1 MTCASYSLPN
11 IQATKTPSNL
21 PSTLLLLSEVE
32 RSDRFGSTYTE
43 VERNSEEQCR
53 YWGRLGVCWENKR
66 LLTWITGERPG
77 LTADPGVEGGMS
89 WGRLRFRREQK
100 TEQVTEGTQ
109 VTNSPIWSGS
119 FSPQLKNYLLWE
131 ALADRTI

>member
-1 MTCASYSLPN
+1 
-11 IQATKTPSNL
+11 
-21 PSTLLLLSEVE
+21 
-32 RSDRFGSTYTE
+32 
-43 VERNSEEQCR
+43 
-53 YWGRLGVCWENKR
+53 
-66 LLTWITGERPG
+66 
-77 LTADPGVEGGMS
+77 MS